1 VPLPVPPD
9 LEEAL
14 AQVPAARAEFDRL
27 PPHGKDEWIA
37 WVARARMPG
46 ARRRRIHT
54 MLRTLGAPV
63 AARARRVEEVE
74 EPPPPLPPGPEWW
87 PWLLALALA
96 LLVAALLVWLLAFR
110 GKGSGSSAVV
120 VQKGTVPN
128 FVGER
133 LPQAQTQARQADVR
147 LVVTRRVAEHPKGTI
162 VDQKPVPGTLVKS
175 GAPVTVVISR
185 GPPKKA
191 VPDVTGLAAPD
202 AAARLQK
209 AGFVPKLVQVRS
221 TKTAGTVLSQKPAAN
236 AKAAPGSNV
245 TLTVAKGAP
254 GQTTTTATTATA
266 TTSTGTT
273 TTSTATRTQPTPAP
287 TQTQASGV
295 AVPSLVGKGIG
306 TALNALEQLGL
317 VASVKYQS
325 SQAPVGQVRAQN
337 PSAGA
342 RAQRG
347 STVQVNVAEGPN
359 PGNPTQVPDVG
370 GEDQATATS
379 DLQDAGF
386 QVVVVE
392 TSRGSGASG
401 TVIEQQPTAGTTI
414 ASGDYV
420 AIYVRR

>member
-14 AQVPAARAEFDRL
+14 AQVPSARAQFDRL
-27 PPHGKDEWIA
+27 PPQGKDEWIA
-37 WVARARMPG
+37 WVARARLGG
-46 ARRRRIHT
+46 ARRRRINT

-63 AARARRVEEVE
+63 APRAQQVQEVE
-74 EPPPPLPPGPEWW
+74 EPPPLPPGTEWW
-87 PWLLALALA
+87 PWILALALA
-96 LLVAALLVWLLAFR
+96 LLVAALLVWLLVYR
-110 GKGSGSSAVV
+110 GGGNGSSAVV
-120 VQKGTVPN
+120 IQKGRVPN

-133 LPQAQTQARQADVR
+133 LPQAQRQAAQADVR
-147 LVVTRRVAEHPKGTI
+147 LLVTRRVAEHPKGTI
-162 VDQKPVPGTLVKS
+162 VDQKPVPGTLAKS

-221 TKTAGTVLSQKPAAN
+221 TKTAGTVLSQKPAPS
-236 AKAAPGSNV
+236 AKAAPGSKV

-254 GQTTTTATTATA
+254 GQTTSTATTATTAT
-266 TTSTGTT
+266 TVTT
-273 TTSTATRTQPTPAP
+273 TTVQTTTRAQTTPPP
-287 TQTQASGV
+287 TQTQPAGV

-306 TALNALEQLGL
+306 TALNALERLGL

-325 SQAPVGQVRAQN
+325 SSAPVGQVRAQN

-342 RAQRG
+342 RVPRG
-347 STVQVNVAEGPN
+347 TSVQVNVAEGPN
-359 PGNPTQVPDVG
+359 PGNPTQVPDVT
-370 GEDQATATS
+370 GEDQATASS

-386 QVVVVE
+386 QVVVVQ
-392 TSRGSGASG
+392 TNRGSGASG
-401 TVIEQQPTAGTTI
+401 TVTEEQPTAGTTI

-420 AIYVRR
+420 AIYVHS